1 MLFFKCKNS
10 FRSKKFATP
19 NYFYII
25 EKTSFYYVPWTG
37 NNTMIYLILVML
49 IAGIIGRLT
58 LLTFRGKTFYSN
70 SNRKSIVR
78 VLLELLGA
86 ISSLSS
92 FIISFFLFEWWLPLV
107 CLAGSYWIVAPLLV
121 KPNTF
126 KMFYNL
132 QMLLTGV
139 SIGCSLAL
147 LEMYFKFF
155 EI

>member
-1 MLFFKCKNS
+1 MLFFKFKNS
-10 FRSKKFATP
+10 FRSKKFAAP
-19 NYFYII
+19 NYFDTI
-25 EKTSFYYVPWTG
+25 EKITFYCVLWTG

-58 LLTFRGKTFYSN
+58 LLSFRRKTFYSN
-70 SNRKSIVR
+70 PNRKSIVR
-78 VLLELLGA
+78 ILLEFLCT

-107 CLAGSYWIVAPLLV
+107 CLASSYWIVAPLLV

-139 SIGCSLAL
+139 SIGCSLVL